1 MELNTPIHE
10 IITRFFKF
18 KFYNDYFTC
27 QYKMNFRKREI
38 KIAYT
43 DIDHIEQQ
51 TTYVNFLPCYEYR
64 IFLNN
69 VKKPTLLCCNNKRQ
83 LPILIE
89 AMAFIGEQRTKL
101 IMAKINELSNSTE
114 NINEQKEI
122 MMFCRYCGKLIE
134 ADSTFCKFCGKA
146 L

>member
-1 MELNTPIHE
+1 MEQNTPIHE
-10 IITRFFKF
+10 IMTRFFKF

-51 TTYVNFLPCYEYR
+51 TVYVNFMPCFEYR

-69 VKKPTLLCCNNKRQ
+69 VKKPTLLCCNNKKQ
-83 LPILIE
+83 LPILMD
-89 AMAFIGEQRTKL
+89 AMTFIGEQRTKL
-101 IMAKINELSNSTE
+101 IMAKINDASDSTI
-114 NINEQKEI
+114 NIGEPEEKPF
-122 MMFCRYCGKLIE
+122 FCRYCGKPIE
-134 ADSTFCKFCGKA
+134 SDSAFCKFCGKA